1 MTAGRPLRSRSWD
14 IIEKTGGIR
23 MSRKLILSAA
33 IAAGAAVL
41 TGCAQKDVSYSKAVQ
56 PILAK
61 NCSDCHAP
69 GKPGFEASGLDTTN
83 YQALMKGGKYGP
95 LVKPGDA
102 FTSALNM
109 LVEGRAHPS
118 IRMPHGKDK
127 LPDADIA
134 TLKIWVN
141 EGAKNN

>member
-1 MTAGRPLRSRSWD
+1 MF
-14 IIEKTGGIR
+14 
-23 MSRKLILSAA
+23 RKLIL
-33 IAAGAAVL
+33 GAAMASGAVML
-41 TGCAQKDVSYSKAVQ
+41 SACSPKNVSFSKDVQ

-61 NCSDCHAP
+61 NCSECHAP
-69 GKPGFEASGLDTTN
+69 GKPGFAASGLDTSG
-83 YQALMKGGKYGP
+83 YQTLMKGGKYGA

-118 IRMPHGKDK
+118 IRMPHGRDR
-127 LPDADIA
+127 LPDGDIE
-134 TLKIWVN
+134 TLKVWVN